1 MTSFALSRLAQAI
14 PTLVAVSAIVFVMG
28 HATGD
33 PAALVLPPEASASER
48 AAFRQQNGLD
58 RPLIV
63 QYAIFLNEAARGNFG
78 NSIRTGGPVMTL
90 VLSRLRNSLRL
101 ATVAVVLSLAVS
113 VPLGVAAAAM
123 RGSLWDRLALGFSFL
138 GQASP
143 PFFIAIVS
151 VLLFAVLLGWVPA
164 GGAGSWK
171 SYILPSLVLAWT
183 ISAGIAR
190 LVRSS
195 MLETLDTEY
204 VKFARLK
211 GLAEPNVLV
220 KHALLN
226 ALIPVVTF
234 TGLMY
239 GTIIA
244 SAVTVEV
251 VFAWPGLGQLAY
263 QAILWRDFPVLQAT
277 VLMWTVLIIVVNFI
291 VDAVYFVVDPRI
303 RG

>member
-1 MTSFALSRLAQAI
+1 MTSFAVSRLAQAF
-14 PTLVAVSAIVFVMG
+14 PTLLLVSAIVFAMG

-63 QYAIFLNEAARGNFG
+63 QYAIFLKAAARGSFG

-90 VLSRLRNSLRL
+90 VLSRLSNSLRL
-101 ATVAVVLSLAVS
+101 ATVSIVLSLVVS
-113 VPLGVAAAAM
+113 IPLGVLAAGT
-123 RGSLWDRLALGFSFL
+123 RGSFWDRLALGFSFL
-138 GQASP
+138 GQSSP
-143 PFFIAIVS
+143 PFLIAIIS
-151 VLLFAVLLGWVPA
+151 VLLFSVLLGWLPS
-164 GGAGSWK
+164 GGAGSWEH
-171 SYILPSLVLAWT
+171 YILPSVVLAWT

-211 GLAEPNVLV
+211 GLAEANVLV

-277 VLMWTVLIIVVNFI
+277 ILMWTVLIIVINFV
-291 VDAVYFVVDPRI
+291 VDAIYFVVDPRI

>member
-1 MTSFALSRLAQAI
+1 VTSFALSRLAQAI
-14 PTLVAVSAIVFVMG
+14 PTLIVVSAIVFAMG

-63 QYAIFLNEAARGNFG
+63 QYAIFLKAAARGNFG
-78 NSIRTGGPVMTL
+78 NSIRTGGPVTSL
-90 VLSRLRNSLRL
+90 VMSRLLNSLRL
-101 ATVAVVLSLAVS
+101 ATVSILLSLAVS
-113 VPLGVAAAAM
+113 VPLGVVAAAT
-123 RGSLWDRLALGFSFL
+123 RGSFWDRLALGFSFL
-138 GQASP
+138 GQSSP
-143 PFFIAIVS
+143 PFFIGIVS
-151 VLLFAVLLGWVPA
+151 VLLFAVLLGWLPA
-164 GGAGSWK
+164 GGVGSWK
-171 SYILPSLVLAWT
+171 NYILPAVVLAWT

-211 GLAEPNVLV
+211 GLAEPTVLV

-239 GTIIA
+239 GTIVA

-263 QAILWRDFPVLQAT
+263 QAVLWRDFPVLQAT
-277 VLMWTVLIIVVNFI
+277 VLMWTVLIIVINFA
-291 VDAVYFVVDPRI
+291 VDALYFVVDPRI

>member
-1 MTSFALSRLAQAI
+1 VTSFALSRLAQAI